1 MAEPRSPAVVRHE
14 IAVER
19 TELAEAVE
27 DLRRRI
33 SERTDVKSRV
43 SARAG
48 VLAPA
53 AFLVTF
59 VASGGIGATMRYVA
73 RRGRE
78 R

>member
-1 MAEPRSPAVVRHE
+1 MPEARTPALVRHE

-33 SERTDVKSRV
+33 AERTDVKSQL

-48 VLAPA
+48 VLAPV